1 MKIVSFSGN
10 DLLTRFFSFPVYFPT
25 LPIPT
30 QLDALG
36 ERKDRAEAEP
46 AALRPEPLGREE
58 AKAKEQAGAGPGPA
72 AEPSDAAPVEQLGEP
87 EAVVRD
93 EDGEV
98 AGEAGRLNAARTA
111 GLEAETGGL
120 REEWD
125 RREAA
130 GGDDGAT
137 ETRPEDD
144 VESLR
149 AELAEIRRAAES
161 KDAELAARDAELADL
176 RGRVEGRLRARE
188 DEVLSLREEL
198 DSLRSKGD
206 GRDGAA
212 PPADG
217 GAAGSLSRL
226 RAEHARPSSRLSEM
240 ERRVDLT
247 KWALERKAEER

>member
-1 MKIVSFSGN
+1 M
-10 DLLTRFFSFPVYFPT
+10 
-25 LPIPT
+25 
-30 QLDALG
+30 
-36 ERKDRAEAEP
+36 
-46 AALRPEPLGREE
+46 LRPEPLGREE
-58 AKAKEQAGAGPGPA
+58 AKAKEQAGAGPGPS
-72 AEPSDAAPVEQLGEP
+72 AEPSDAAPVEQLGEH

-176 RGRVEGRLRARE
+176 RDRAEGRLRA
-188 DEVLSLREEL
+188 LREEL
-198 DSLRSKGD
+198 DSLRSKGG

-226 RAEHARPSSRLSEM
+226 RAEHARSSSRLSEM